1 MLLTLILSCFREIA
15 FFTHSGMLTK
25 LFIDTSREVREV
37 ISPREEGRVVSLFAQ
52 IDKEVKEERL
62 PMR

>member
-1 MLLTLILSCFREIA
+1 
-15 FFTHSGMLTK
+15 MLTK